1 MNKLIKNYKKFFLS
15 LNLDDRAIFILTIIT
30 PLFVALFIP
39 LRLITGEY
47 SLVATNSAI
56 VVAMASIHALYL
68 KRQYKLARSIF
79 FSFFCIIIVV
89 IVYLKGHQQLS
100 WVYTAMAV
108 LFFSMKPRNAFL
120 INLIILSI
128 ICVLIYDE
136 VSFARFM
143 QDAFSI
149 LSLITLVFLLSE
161 TSQKRNKV
169 AYEIA
174 RTNEIAA
181 MNDPLTGVGNRR
193 AFDVMFDKFTH
204 PSARLR
210 EDSLILIDVDHFKSI
225 NDTYG
230 HDIGDTVLRWAASVM
245 KSHARSGELIY
256 RIGGEEFAIL
266 MEDTPASEARAFA
279 ERIRSFFEN
288 TTVECIAEC
297 GDEKNITISVGIS
310 NCKTDNKKTWYK
322 SADKALY
329 AAKSSGRNKIVVLNN
344 DSSVNAGGVSDD
356 KARRMRRG
364 SV

>member
-1 MNKLIKNYKKFFLS
+1 MKKLINNYKKFFLS

-30 PLFVALFIP
+30 PLFVVLFIP
-39 LRLITGEY
+39 LRLVTGEY
-47 SLVATNSAI
+47 SLVITNSTI
-56 VVAMASIHALYL
+56 VVAMAAIHVLYL
-68 KRQYKLARSIF
+68 KRLYKLARNIF

-89 IVYLKGHQQLS
+89 LIYLKGHQQLS

-120 INLIILSI
+120 INLVILCV
-128 ICVLIYDE
+128 ICLLIYDE
-136 VSFARFM
+136 VNFARFM
-143 QDAFSI
+143 QDTFSI

-161 TSQKRNKV
+161 TSQKRNRV

-193 AFDVMFDKFTH
+193 AFDVMFDKFNL
-204 PSARLR
+204 PGARAR

-230 HDIGDTVLRWAASVM
+230 HDTGDTVLRWVASVM
-245 KSHARSGELIY
+245 KSQARGGELIY

-266 MEDTPASEARAFA
+266 MEDTPASEARVFA

-297 GDEKNITISVGIS
+297 GDEKNVTISAGIS
-310 NCKTDNKKTWYK
+310 SCKTDNKKTWYK

-344 DSSVNAGGVSDD
+344 DSSVNTGGVSDD
-356 KARRMRRG
+356 KTRRMRRG
-364 SV
+364 SI